1 MSSDAVDD
9 MAETDFVEDLN
20 MLCDG
25 FVMKSRRLL

>member
-20 MLCDG
+20 MRDG
-25 FVMKSRRLL
+25 FEMKPLRLL

>member
-20 MLCDG
+20 MYDE
-25 FVMKSRRLL
+25 FAMKPLLL